1 MIMKENYLK
10 SELYNL
16 IKNDSSVFEFIQAGS
31 LDGMWYWDLE
41 NLENEWLSPKFWE
54 TLGYDP
60 KEKQHLASEWQDIIF
75 QADLKLAIDNLERHC
90 SDPNYPYDQIVR
102 YRHKDGSTVWIRCRG
117 LAIKDN
123 SGKPI
128 RMLGAHS
135 DVTYLKE
142 TEKEILRLTNE
153 YEKVFNGTQDSMFLI
168 EVKETGQFVYV
179 RSNRAHQVNTKIPIE
194 VITNKTPQELLGKES
209 GDVVKKNYQR
219 CVDQRSSI
227 TYEEELD
234 LPGGKRLWSTT
245 LTPIMEEGRVS
256 YIVGSANDIT
266 ERKKLELELER
277 YANYDKLTG
286 LPNRRLFFERLDRMV
301 LECERD
307 NKKFALL
314 FIDLDGFKGINDSH
328 GHKIGDEVLTIVG
341 MRLLD
346 SVRRSDTVARMG
358 GDEFTVII
366 RHVDNSKGVDMLVE
380 KIRKVINE
388 QIIIDSITCNVDS
401 SIGMAIYPENGTDS
415 ETLLRNADSAMYN
428 LKRTKKG
435 EFNGLSY
442 GV

>member
-1 MIMKENYLK
+1 MKENYLK

-16 IKNDSSVFEFIQAGS
+16 IKNDSSVFEFIQSGS

-41 NLENEWLSPKFWE
+41 NIENEWLSPKFWQ

-75 QADLKLAIDNLERHC
+75 QADLKIAVNNFEKHC
-90 SDPNYPYDQIVR
+90 SNPNYPYDQIVR
-102 YRHKDGSTVWIRCRG
+102 YRHKNGSTVWIRCRG
-117 LAIKDN
+117 LAIRDEN
-123 SGKPI
+123 GKPI

-135 DVTYLKE
+135 DVTHLKE
-142 TEKEILRLTNE
+142 TERELLRLTNE

-168 EVKETGQFVYV
+168 EVKDTGQFVYV
-179 RSNRAHQVNTKIPIE
+179 RNNQAHQINTGLTIDT
-194 VITNKTPQELLGKES
+194 ITNKTPQELLGKEV
-209 GDVVKKNYQR
+209 GDIVEKNYQR

-286 LPNRRLFFERLDRMV
+286 LPNRRLFFERLERRV

-314 FIDLDGFKGINDSH
+314 FIDLDGFKDINDSH

-341 MRLLD
+341 TRLLD

-358 GDEFTVII
+358 GDEYTVII
-366 RHVDNSKGVDMLVE
+366 RNVENGKVVDMLVE
-380 KIRKVINE
+380 KIHSVIKE
-388 QIIIDSITCNVDS
+388 PIIIDSISCSVDA
-401 SIGMAIYPENGTDS
+401 SIGMAIFPENGKDS

-428 LKRTKKG
+428 LKRTKK
-435 EFNGLSY
+435 E
-442 GV
+442 

>member
-1 MIMKENYLK
+1 MKENYLK

-16 IKNDSSVFEFIQAGS
+16 IKNDSSVFEFIQSGS

-41 NLENEWLSPKFWE
+41 NIENEWLSPKFWQ

-75 QADLKLAIDNLERHC
+75 QADLKIAVNNFEKHC
-90 SDPNYPYDQIVR
+90 SNPNYPYDQIVR
-102 YRHKDGSTVWIRCRG
+102 YRHKNGSTVWIRCRG
-117 LAIKDN
+117 LAIRDEN
-123 SGKPI
+123 GKPI

-135 DVTYLKE
+135 DVTHLKE
-142 TEKEILRLTNE
+142 TERELLRLTNE

-168 EVKETGQFVYV
+168 EVKDTGQFVYV
-179 RSNRAHQVNTKIPIE
+179 RNNQAHQINTGLTIDT
-194 VITNKTPQELLGKES
+194 ITNKTPQELLGKEV
-209 GDVVKKNYQR
+209 GDIVEKNYQR

-286 LPNRRLFFERLDRMV
+286 LPNRRLFFERLERRV

-314 FIDLDGFKGINDSH
+314 FIDLDGFKDINDSH

-341 MRLLD
+341 TRLLD

-358 GDEFTVII
+358 GDEYTVII
-366 RHVDNSKGVDMLVE
+366 RNVENGKVVDMLVE
-380 KIRKVINE
+380 KIHSVIKVP
-388 QIIIDSITCNVDS
+388 IIIDSISCSVDA
-401 SIGMAIYPENGTDS
+401 SIGMAIFPENGKDS

-428 LKRTKKG
+428 LKRTKK
-435 EFNGLSY
+435 E
-442 GV
+442 

>member
-1 MIMKENYLK
+1 MKENYLK

-16 IKNDSSVFEFIQAGS
+16 IKNDSSVFEFIQSGS

-41 NLENEWLSPKFWE
+41 NIENEWLSPKFWQ

-75 QADLKLAIDNLERHC
+75 QADLKIAVNNFEKHC
-90 SDPNYPYDQIVR
+90 SNPNYPYDQIVR
-102 YRHKDGSTVWIRCRG
+102 YRHKNGSTVWIRCRG
-117 LAIKDN
+117 LAIRDEN
-123 SGKPI
+123 GKPI

-135 DVTYLKE
+135 DVTHLKE
-142 TEKEILRLTNE
+142 TERELLRLTNE

-168 EVKETGQFVYV
+168 EVKDTGQFVYV
-179 RSNRAHQVNTKIPIE
+179 RNNQAHQINTGLTIDT
-194 VITNKTPQELLGKES
+194 ITNKTPQELLGKEV
-209 GDVVKKNYQR
+209 GDIVEKNYQR

-286 LPNRRLFFERLDRMV
+286 LPNRRLFFERLERRV

-314 FIDLDGFKGINDSH
+314 FIDLDGFKDINDSH

-341 MRLLD
+341 TRLLD

-366 RHVDNSKGVDMLVE
+366 RYVENGKVVDMLVE
-380 KIRKVINE
+380 KIHSVIKE
-388 QIIIDSITCNVDS
+388 PIIIDSISCSVDA
-401 SIGMAIYPENGTDS
+401 SIGMAIFPENGKDS

-428 LKRTKKG
+428 LKRTKK
-435 EFNGLSY
+435 E
-442 GV
+442 